1 VREYPAPP
9 ARTVGKVAAPKGAQL
24 DKGAEFQAQVSSCL
38 DSLYNYALLLA
49 RPPEDHDDLLQE
61 SLIRGFRGFESFDRS
76 LPFKAW
82 MLGIMRNTYVDRY
95 RRRRAR
101 PPEDEL
107 TDDIP
112 AAALDSPLYSI
123 PLAPEDIVLH
133 QETIEQVREAI
144 RRLPLFMREVVEL
157 RDIEGLSYQAIAAVI
172 GRPIG
177 TVMSRLYRGRNLLRT
192 YLVERP
198 SRAGRAEPRVRHEL

>member
-1 VREYPAPP
+1 
-9 ARTVGKVAAPKGAQL
+9 
-24 DKGAEFQAQVSSCL
+24 VSSCL
-38 DSLYNYALLLA
+38 DSLYSYALLLA
-49 RPPEDHDDLLQE
+49 RPPEDADDLLQE
-61 SLIRGFRGFESFDRS
+61 SLIRGFRGFETFDRA

-82 MLGIMRNTYVDRY
+82 MLAIIRNTYVDRY

-107 TDDIP
+107 TDETP
-112 AAALDSPLYSI
+112 AATLDSPLYAI
-123 PLAPEDIVLH
+123 PLAPEDIVLR

-144 RRLPLFMREVVEL
+144 RRLPFLMREVVEL
-157 RDIEGLSYQAIAAVI
+157 RDIEGLSYQEIAKVI
-172 GRPIG
+172 ARPVG

-198 SRAGRAEPRVRHEL
+198 SRGGQPATRIRHEL